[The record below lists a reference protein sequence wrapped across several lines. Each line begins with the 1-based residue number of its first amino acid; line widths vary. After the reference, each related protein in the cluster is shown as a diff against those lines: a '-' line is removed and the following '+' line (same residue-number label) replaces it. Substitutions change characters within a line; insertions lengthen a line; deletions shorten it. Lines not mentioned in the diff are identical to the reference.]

1 LDIRL
6 LPFKGKAGL
15 IYDLVMEFRDN
26 EAIYLQIAAYVSENI
41 LLGKWPVEQKIPSV
55 RDLAI
60 ELEVNPNTVM
70 RSYEFLQHQGVIYNK
85 RGLGLFVAPDGDEKV
100 KAYRR
105 ERFIQKDLDEF
116 FRSIYLLGI
125 SLEDLQQRYKKF
137 KADNY
142 ATKSEHNEDK

>member
-1 LDIRL
+1 
-6 LPFKGKAGL
+6 
-15 IYDLVMEFRDN
+15 MEFRDN

-41 LLGKWPVEQKIPSV
+41 LLGKCPAEQKIPSV

-85 RGLGLFVAPDGDEKV
+85 RGLGLFVAPDGEEKV